1 MAKKTD
7 EPKPVDDDDEDE
19 EQDDESES
27 KSESEGDEATS
38 DAGEAK
44 EDALARALAEGD
56 EKSDALAE
64 GDAEAEGDGEL
75 AAAQLGTDRYVLAGF
90 FASGILAAYVLGR
103 TLQALWVSF
112 SNRDWFNHAVPFLA
126 ARTEDEKT
134 SYSFVVAGV
143 AALILIVRVYKRP
156 DVRAWADDVAGELAK
171 VQWPTKKEVY
181 NSTFIVIVASAAA
194 TLYLALLDRL
204 WAFVTNIVYG
214 DGS

>member
-7 EPKPVDDDDEDE
+7 EPKPVDDE
-19 EQDDESES
+19 EEGEE
-27 KSESEGDEATS
+27 SESEG
-38 DAGEAK
+38 
-44 EDALARALAEGD
+44 EDTDAEGED
-56 EKSDALAE
+56 EGQAKSDALARVGE
-64 GDAEAEGDGEL
+64 GEPRSPSAESDALVEGEGEGEEEV

-90 FASGILAAYVLGR
+90 FASGLLGAYVLGR

-112 SNRDWFNHAVPFLA
+112 SNRDWFNRAVPYLA

-134 SYSFVVAGV
+134 SYSFVIAGI
-143 AALILIVRVYKRP
+143 AALIIIVRVYRRP
-156 DVRAWADDVAGELAK
+156 EVRAWADDVASELAK

>member
-1 MAKKTD
+1 MAKKD
-7 EPKPVDDDDEDE
+7 DPKPVDDEEEDDT
-19 EQDDESES
+19 
-27 KSESEGDEATS
+27 SESEGDDTDSEAE
-38 DAGEAK
+38 AENEGEAK
-44 EDALARALAEGD
+44 GDALARVGD
-56 EKSDALAE
+56 EEQSDAAVEGEGAAE
-64 GDAEAEGDGEL
+64 EEA

-90 FASGILAAYVLGR
+90 FAAGLLGAYVLGR

-112 SNRDWFNHAVPFLA
+112 SNRDWFNRAVPFLA

-134 SYSFVVAGV
+134 SYSFVIAGI
-143 AALILIVRVYKRP
+143 AALVVIVRVYRRP
-156 DVRAWADDVAGELAK
+156 DVRAWADDVASELSK